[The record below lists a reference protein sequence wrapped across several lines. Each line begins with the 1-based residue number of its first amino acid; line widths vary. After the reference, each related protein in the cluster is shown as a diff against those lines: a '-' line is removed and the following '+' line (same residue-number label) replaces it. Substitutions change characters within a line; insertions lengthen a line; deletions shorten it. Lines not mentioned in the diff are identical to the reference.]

1 MAIESQGFLL
11 EMETGSGGAVT
22 LTDIAV
28 GYPTILTK
36 SDHGLSNG
44 DVVTLANFAG
54 DNAADINGQVKV
66 VMFATDD
73 TFAVDLD
80 TTGKTITDNTNQ
92 ATATPKALTEI
103 GEVVDWSGPSG
114 SASEID
120 YTYLRATAKKFMM
133 GLPDEGQWTLNINW
147 EPTDTGQ
154 QAAIAARV
162 ARAKKSFKATYSD
175 DSTATF
181 DGYVMGVSSSG
192 AVDGKVSG
200 SITIRIDGEVTYA

>member
-22 LTDIAV
+22 LTDITV

-36 SDHGLSNG
+36 EDHGLANG

-54 DNAADINGQVKV
+54 DNEADINGV
-66 VMFATDD
+66 VAIVQYATDD
-73 TFAVDLD
+73 TFAVDVD
-80 TTGKTITDNTNQ
+80 TTGKTITDNTDT

-103 GEVVDWSGPSG
+103 GEVIDWNGPSG
-114 SASEID
+114 SAAEID
-120 YTYLRATAKKFMM
+120 CTYLRATAKKYMM

-147 EPTDTGQ
+147 EPTDLGQ
-154 QAAIAARV
+154 QAAKAARI
-162 ARAKKSFKATYSD
+162 AREKKSFKATYSD

-181 DGYVMGVSSSG
+181 DGYVLNVSSSG
-192 AVDGKVSG
+192 SVDGKVNG